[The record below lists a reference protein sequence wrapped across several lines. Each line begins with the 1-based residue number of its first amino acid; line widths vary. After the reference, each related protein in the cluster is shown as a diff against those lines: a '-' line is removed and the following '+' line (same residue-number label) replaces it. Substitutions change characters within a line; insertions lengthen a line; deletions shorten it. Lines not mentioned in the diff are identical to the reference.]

1 MSAVPPPKVRVE
13 GSAVGVPESHLIYVI
28 ARPQTG
34 DQSSRWIASDP
45 VTAALDGFWQV
56 DLQLPPEVPMPCRFQ
71 ALALDGDVGV
81 VSEDP
86 VNTDSEATFE
96 EILSLFSPAVLALS
110 EEVVGP

>member
-1 MSAVPPPKVRVE
+1 
-13 GSAVGVPESHLIYVI
+13 
-28 ARPQTG
+28 
-34 DQSSRWIASDP
+34 
-45 VTAALDGFWQV
+45 
-56 DLQLPPEVPMPCRFQ
+56 MPCRFQ